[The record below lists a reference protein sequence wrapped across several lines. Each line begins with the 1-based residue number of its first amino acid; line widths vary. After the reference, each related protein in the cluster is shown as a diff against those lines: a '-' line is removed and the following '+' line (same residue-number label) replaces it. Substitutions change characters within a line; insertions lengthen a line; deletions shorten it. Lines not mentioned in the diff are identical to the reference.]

1 MAGFRVRG
9 GEIIRGSARIAPAKN
24 AVLPIMAASVL
35 ARGET
40 ILRPCPGI
48 SDVRHMADILNG
60 LGCGTRFQNGALSIH
75 TEGMDRWIIPD
86 EMSKKIRSSIFLIGP
101 LLGRMRRA
109 TAAYPGG
116 CEIGIRPIDLHLAG
130 LKDLGVTVREEGG
143 LLYCDGEKMHAA
155 DVCFDYPSVGATE
168 NVMLAAVLLSGTTTI
183 HNVAREPEIE
193 DLQNFVNRMG
203 GRVSGAGTQV
213 ITVEGVQALHAVEY
227 TPIPDRIVA
236 GTCLAAAAITGGSI
250 TLENVRAADM
260 VAVLTKFRQM
270 GCDISEEKEKLQ
282 LRAPMRL
289 RAFPLLQTQPHPGF
303 PTDMQVQMLAL
314 ASVANGTSIIV
325 ENVFEN
331 RFTHAGDLNRMGA
344 NIRLNGRAA
353 IVQGVESLKGA
364 RVTARDL
371 RGGAALVLAGLKADG
386 ETIIENAELVD
397 RGYENFDLMLAA
409 LGGKIERITD

>member
-35 ARGET
+35 AKGET
-40 ILRPCPGI
+40 ILCPCPGI

-75 TEGMDRWIIPD
+75 TDSMDRWIIPD

-168 NVMLAAVLLSGTTTI
+168 NVMLAAVLLPGTTTI
-183 HNVAREPEIE
+183 HNAAREPEIE
-193 DLQNFVNRMG
+193 DLQNFVNQMG
-203 GRVSGAGTQV
+203 GCVSGAGTQV
-213 ITVEGVQALHAVEY
+213 ITVEGVQTLYAVEY

-236 GTCLAAAAITGGSI
+236 GTCLAAAAITGGSV
-250 TLENVRAADM
+250 TLENVRPADM
-260 VAVLTKFRQM
+260 VAVITKLRQM
-270 GCDISEEKEKLQ
+270 GCDITEEKERLH
-282 LRAPMRL
+282 LRAPVRL
-289 RAFPLLQTQPHPGF
+289 KAFPLLQTQPHPGF

-314 ASVANGTSIIV
+314 ASVADGTGIIV

-344 NIRLNGRAA
+344 NIRLNGRTA
-353 IVQGVESLKGA
+353 IIQGVESLKGA

-371 RGGAALVLAGLKADG
+371 RGGAALVLAGLKAEG

-397 RGYENFDLMLAA
+397 RGYVNFELMLAA
-409 LGGKIERITD
+409 LGGKIERIAD